1 MNAEHLPLQDW
12 MAVTR
17 HKSASSYQKYVRST
31 MQARGALDLI
41 STTLLSVTDTKR
53 SIATKPIRKG
63 KK

>member
-1 MNAEHLPLQDW
+1 

-41 STTLLSVTDTKR
+41 STTLLTVIDIKR
-53 SIATKPIRKG
+53 AIAIKPIRKG